1 MSLEIQEQLLKKQWI
16 QMPNNDRGDDVISIT
31 AIKTMPFKSSKCQVI
46 SRLNEITLVHTVE
59 KLFSEP
65 VNAF

>member
-1 MSLEIQEQLLKKQWI
+1 
-16 QMPNNDRGDDVISIT
+16 MPNNERGDDVISIT
-31 AIKTMPFKSSKCQVI
+31 AIKNMPFKSSKCQVI